1 MTESSAVAGV
11 RQGVSKLDT
20 NVPQTA
26 RIWNYLLGGK
36 DHFAADRAVGDQ
48 IIQGLPQLAENARLS
63 RAYLARAARYLAGEA
78 GVRQFLDIGTGLPTA
93 DNTHQVAQSVA
104 PDARIVYVDN
114 DPLVLTHARA
124 LLTSSPQGV
133 TDYIDADL
141 RDTETI
147 VREAARTL
155 DLTKPVAVFLMG
167 ILGHIE
173 GDDEA
178 KSIIGRIM
186 GALPS
191 GSYLAMY
198 DGSDTSEAVKEA
210 VRIWN
215 LSANPRYHLRSPE
228 RIADLFEGLELVEP
242 GVVSVNEWK
251 PDPSTPPGV
260 IDQYCAVGRKP

>member
-1 MTESSAVAGV
+1 MTESSATTDD
-11 RQGVSKLDT
+11 QQETLKLDT
-20 NVPQTA
+20 AVPQTA

-36 DHFAADRAVGDQ
+36 DNFASDRAVGDQ
-48 IIQGLPQLAENARLS
+48 IIQALPQLAENARLS
-63 RAYLARAARYLAGEA
+63 RAYLTRAARYLAGEA

-93 DNTHQVAQSVA
+93 DNTHQVAQSMA

-114 DPLVLTHARA
+114 DPLVLAHARA
-124 LLTSSPQGV
+124 LLTSSPEGA
-133 TDYIDADL
+133 TDYIDADM

-147 VREAARTL
+147 LREAARTL
-155 DLTKPVAVFLMG
+155 DLTKPVALFLMG

-173 GDDEA
+173 SDDEA
-178 KSIIGRIM
+178 KSIINRIM
-186 GALPS
+186 DALPS

-198 DGSDTSEAVKEA
+198 DGSDTSEAVNEA

-215 LSANPRYHLRSPE
+215 ISANPQYHLRSPK
-228 RIADLFEGLELVEP
+228 RMANLFEDLELVEP

-251 PDPSTPPGV
+251 PDPSTPSGI